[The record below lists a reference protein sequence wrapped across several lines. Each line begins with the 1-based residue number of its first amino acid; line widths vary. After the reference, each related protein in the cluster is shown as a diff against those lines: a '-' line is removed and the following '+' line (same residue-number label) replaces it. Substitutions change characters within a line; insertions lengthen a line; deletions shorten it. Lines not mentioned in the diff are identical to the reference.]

1 MGIASGLNIERK
13 FVPLLNL
20 DAEID
25 LNVRVVP
32 VPELGA
38 GATVCI
44 GEMTAD
50 EQDDR
55 LWKPWNDFKDSTKQ
69 ENNRRFRSF
78 VVAAC
83 MCDENRNFTYEP
95 EKLVAIAGIAWR
107 TIFLLWANTVGW
119 TGIRAYRVA

>member
-1 MGIASGLNIERK
+1 M
-13 FVPLLNL
+13 PLLNL
-20 DAEID
+20 DNEVD
-25 LNVRVVP
+25 LNVRLVP
-32 VPELGA
+32 VPELGN
-38 GATVCI
+38 GTTVCI

-55 LWKPWNDFKDSTKQ
+55 LWKPWNDFKESTKQ

-95 EKLVAIAGIAWR
+95 EKLPAIAGKLAGKSAKAIQRMYLASSQ
-107 TIFLLWANTVGW
+107 LN
-119 TGIRAYRVA
+119 GIGDVEVEKIEKNS